1 MKFRLSR
8 TALAVVVLG
17 ASSASHSAT
26 AALMVDL
33 TDDAA
38 TLAQTILGPGVTIVG
53 TPTLSSQPGQS
64 GIFTG
69 FDSGRYI
76 QTGGNPGQYSIPSG
90 IILSTGVASA
100 AVGNFIGGPS
110 ADLFGSGSPQLS
122 AISGTSTF
130 DADLLTFQFTS
141 TRPTLSL
148 NYAFAS
154 AEYPAFIGG
163 FRDAFGIFVNG
174 VNIALV
180 PGTTMPVSINS
191 INAGVNA
198 DLFTQ
203 YSDPATPFNYGGV
216 TVLLTATANVSTN
229 AVNTIQLAIADALDG
244 NLDSAVFIQGD
255 SPTPVP
261 EPGGLAMLSTGL
273 LWLGAS
279 AATRRKQRA

>member
-8 TALAVVVLG
+8 TALAVVALGALG
-17 ASSASHSAT
+17 ASHPAT
-26 AALMVDL
+26 AALMVNL

-38 TLAQTILGPGVTIVG
+38 TLAQAILGPGVTIVG

-64 GIFTG
+64 GVFTG
-69 FDSGRYI
+69 FDSGPYI

-100 AVGNFIGGPS
+100 AVGNYIGGPS
-110 ADLFGSGSPQLS
+110 ADLSGSGSPQLS

-141 TRPTLSL
+141 TNPTLSL

-154 AEYPAFIGG
+154 AEYPAFIGS
-163 FRDAFGIFVNG
+163 FSDAFGIFVNG

-180 PGTTMPVSINS
+180 PGTTTPVSINS

-198 DLFTQ
+198 NLFTQ
-203 YSDPATPFNYGGV
+203 YSDPSTPFNYGGV
-216 TVLLTATANVSTN
+216 TVLLTATANVSTT

-244 NLDSAVFIQGD
+244 NLDSAVFIQGG
-255 SPTPVP
+255 SRTPVP
-261 EPGGLAMLSTGL
+261 EPSGLVMLSTGL
-273 LWLGAS
+273 VWLGAS
-279 AATRRKQRA
+279 AATRRKQRV